1 MLISRPYH
9 LQQSKLNAFQRV
21 LKACFFSLFIWA
33 FGGMAQ
39 AQPTEG
45 ITWRRAMSQPD
56 EWYRSAEAIRI
67 ADNVLLYQNNN
78 GGWSKNIDM
87 ARELSEAEMKV
98 LKKEKSQKTGT
109 TIDNGATHTQLN
121 YLAKVYKATGHERF
135 RDAFLKGV
143 DFLLEAQYE
152 NGGWPQFYPIRKGY
166 YENITFNDN
175 AMIGAM
181 RLLWGIARNED
192 LFSFVDEE
200 RKQKAAVAIEKGLD
214 IILKTQI
221 EVDGKLTAWCAQH
234 DKDTLLPAK
243 ARAYELPSLS
253 GGESV
258 GIVKYL
264 MEVENPD
271 ERVILAVKS
280 AIAWFEEV
288 KIEGQRVERKK
299 DPALPKGFDLVVVDD
314 PEAGP
319 LWARFYELGTN
330 QPIFVGRDGVVKY
343 RLEEIEYERRV
354 GYSYLRNYA
363 EDLLKEDYPQW
374 LQKL

>member
-1 MLISRPYH
+1 MLKTCLIS
-9 LQQSKLNAFQRV
+9 LLIF
-21 LKACFFSLFIWA
+21 LL
-33 FGGMAQ
+33 GGQTQ
-39 AQPTEG
+39 AQPAEG
-45 ITWRRAMSQPD
+45 ITWRRAMGQPD
-56 EWYRSAEAIRI
+56 EWYGSAEAIRI

-87 ARELSEAEMKV
+87 AQELSLSEV
-98 LKKEKSQKTGT
+98 QQLKKEKSQKTGT

-121 YLAKVYKATGHERF
+121 FLATVYRATGHERF
-135 RDAFLKGV
+135 REAFLKGV

-175 AMIGAM
+175 AMIGVM
-181 RLLWGIARNED
+181 RLLRGIARND
-192 LFSFVDEE
+192 DQFSFVDEG
-200 RKQKAAVAIEKGLD
+200 RKQKAAKAVEKGLY
-214 IILKTQI
+214 IILKTQVV
-221 EVDGKLTAWCAQH
+221 VDGKLTAWCAQH
-234 DKDTLLPAK
+234 DKETLLPAK

-264 MEVENPD
+264 IEVENLD

-288 KIEGQRVERKK
+288 KIEGQRVERKQ

-314 PEAGP
+314 PEASP

-330 QPIFVGRDGVVKY
+330 RPMFVGRDGVVKY

>member
-1 MLISRPYH
+1 MFITRPYR
-9 LQQSKLNAFQRV
+9 LQKSKLNA
-21 LKACFFSLFIWA
+21 LKLMLKTCLISLLISLLS
-33 FGGMAQ
+33 GQTQ
-39 AQPTEG
+39 AQPAEG
-45 ITWRRAMSQPD
+45 ITWRRIMSQPS
-56 EWYRSAEAIRI
+56 EWYGSAEAIRI
-67 ADNVLLYQNNN
+67 AENVLLYQNNN

-87 ARELSEAEMKV
+87 AQELSHSEVQK

-121 YLAKVYKATGHERF
+121 YLARVYKATGHDRF
-135 RDAFLKGV
+135 REAFLKGV
-143 DFLLEAQYE
+143 DFLLEAQYQ

-166 YENITFNDN
+166 YENITFNDD
-175 AMIGAM
+175 AMIGVM
-181 RLLWGIARNED
+181 RLLRGIGRND
-192 LFSFVDEE
+192 DPFSFVDEG
-200 RKQKAAVAIEKGLD
+200 RKQKAAKAVEKGLD
-214 IILKTQI
+214 IILKTQVV
-221 EVDGKLTAWCAQH
+221 VDKKLTAWCAQH
-234 DKDTLLPAK
+234 DKETLLPAK

-264 MEVENPD
+264 MEVENPN

-330 QPIFVGRDGVVKY
+330 RPMFVGRDGVVKY